1 MRLSFLAIAAAMA
14 TTLAV
19 AMPAQAGNYSYG
31 QRQACVVKTVKT
43 YGAYGRV
50 VIKKVRICK

>member
-1 MRLSFLAIAAAMA
+1 MRHSFLAVAVAMA

-19 AMPAQAGNYSYG
+19 AVPARAANYSYG
-31 QRQACVVKTVKT
+31 QRPACAVKTVKT

-50 VIKKVRICK
+50 VMKKVRICK

>member
-1 MRLSFLAIAAAMA
+1 MRHSFLAVAVAMA

-19 AMPAQAGNYSYG
+19 ALPAEAGNYSYG
-31 QRQACVVKTVKT
+31 QRQACVLKTVKT
-43 YGAYGRV
+43 YGADGRV